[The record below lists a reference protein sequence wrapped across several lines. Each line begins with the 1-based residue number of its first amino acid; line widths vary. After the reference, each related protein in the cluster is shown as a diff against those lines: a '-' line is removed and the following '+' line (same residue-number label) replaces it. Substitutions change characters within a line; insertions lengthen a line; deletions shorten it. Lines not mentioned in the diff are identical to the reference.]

1 MRVLPQPPGLPDHRS
16 ADRFLLWLARA
27 EWRSLAWAGV
37 VNGAYKLCGVL
48 MSAAIGATLDSDVV
62 EGDPGSLLT
71 WFGVF
76 TALTLLSAALV
87 PLCSRAMAFNWYTAA
102 YRTAQVTIARS
113 AALGPTLTRRL
124 PSGEVVAVGTDDIDR
139 LGDFYENF
147 ALVPAAVMTVGAV
160 SALMLSSHVTFGLIV
175 LVAVPVMMVGMV
187 PLLRPFSRRQEH
199 HRTRQAELTTR
210 ATDLVA
216 GLRVLRGV
224 GGERTVG
231 DRYRDES
238 QRVRA
243 AGVRVGWMD
252 AALQA
257 VRELYPGLLLVG
269 IVWYGARLALAGEI
283 TVGQLV
289 AFYGYTGNLAVAV
302 RYLMHASSLLISARV
317 AAGRVVRVLSLEH
330 DHPDPEHPAE
340 APAAPCDL
348 RDPSSGVVVA
358 AGRTTGVVCSDAAG
372 ATALAERL
380 GRYRDEDGADALL
393 VERETARE
401 VRLRDLPLRDVRRRV
416 LVAFNSAHLFSGR
429 LREELS
435 PDSGLSDDRLAAVV
449 RAAYADDVVHQSPA
463 GFEALLTERG
473 REYSGGQQQRLRLAR
488 AFGLDPEILVL
499 VEPASAVDAHSEAA
513 IGERLAAER
522 QGRTTALVTTS
533 PLLLD
538 HTDHV
543 LFVDGGSVVAE
554 GTHRDLLAAVPD
566 YAATVLRTVS
576 TGGKP

>member
-1 MRVLPQPPGLPDHRS
+1 VT
-16 ADRFLLWLARA
+16 
-27 EWRSLAWAGV
+27 GV
-37 VNGAYKLCGVL
+37 YRLCGVL
-48 MSAAIGATLDSDVV
+48 MSAAVGATLDSGVV

-71 WFGVF
+71 WFGVL
-76 TALTLLSAALV
+76 TALTLLSTLLV
-87 PLCSRAMAFNWYTAA
+87 PLGNRAQSFNWYASA
-102 YRTAQVTIARS
+102 YRTVQVVIARS
-113 AALGPTLTRRL
+113 VALGPTLTRRL

-139 LGDFYENF
+139 LGDFYYES
-147 ALVPAAVMTVGAV
+147 ALIPASVMTVGAV
-160 SALMLSSHVTFGLIV
+160 SVLMLSSHTEFGLIV
-175 LVAVPVMMVGMV
+175 LVAVPVMMLGMV
-187 PLLRPFSRRQEH
+187 PLLRPLSRRQEH

-302 RYLMHASSLLISARV
+302 RYLMQASSEFVSARV

-340 APAAPCDL
+340 APSAPCDL

-358 AGRTTGVVCSDAAG
+358 AGCTTGVVCSDAAG

-380 GRYRDEDGADALL
+380 GRYRDGDGDGSDALL
-393 VERETARE
+393 VERGTGRE

-416 LVAFNSAHLFSGR
+416 LVASNGAHLFSGR

-435 PDSGLSDDRLAAVV
+435 PDGGLSDDRLAAVV
-449 RAAYADDVVHQSPA
+449 RAACADDVVRQSPA
-463 GFEALLTERG
+463 GFGALLTERG

-513 IGERLAAER
+513 IGARLAEER
-522 QGRTTALVTTS
+522 EGRTTALVTTS

-538 HTDHV
+538 HTDRV
-543 LFVDGGSVVAE
+543 LFVDGGRVVAE
-554 GTHRDLLAAVPD
+554 GSHRDLLATVPD
-566 YAATVLRTVS
+566 YASTVLRTVS
-576 TGGKP
+576 TSGKP